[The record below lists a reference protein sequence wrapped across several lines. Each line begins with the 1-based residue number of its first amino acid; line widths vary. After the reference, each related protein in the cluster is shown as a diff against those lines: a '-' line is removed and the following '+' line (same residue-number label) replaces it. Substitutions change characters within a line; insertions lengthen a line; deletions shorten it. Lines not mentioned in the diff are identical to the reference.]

1 MINRHQ
7 SQPVRTGAIASFP
20 DLKSMAKGFN
30 NVVSMLPASDPQE
43 FLERYGVNN
52 QPPNVINIALRIF
65 REEDDMAETEWHK
78 EIHSFVNDHADI
90 LTRRGIR
97 RISILLC
104 RRGTYP
110 VYFTL
115 RDFDGAWNEEQA
127 IRNIEPAL
135 AFQLELSCLSN
146 YNLWRLSKSTF
157 TMPLPARTSWT
168 TNSLFVP

>member
-1 MINRHQ
+1 M
-7 SQPVRTGAIASFP
+7 FP
-20 DLKSMAKGFN
+20 AF
-30 NVVSMLPASDPQE
+30 DPQE
-43 FLERYGVNN
+43 FSERYGVNN

-90 LTRRGIR
+90 ITRRGIR

-135 AFQLELSCLSN
+135 AFQLELRSYLSN
-146 YNLWRLSKSTF
+146 YNLK
-157 TMPLPARTSWT
+157 PC
-168 TNSLFVP
+168 FVEAKQIHIYHAITRVN